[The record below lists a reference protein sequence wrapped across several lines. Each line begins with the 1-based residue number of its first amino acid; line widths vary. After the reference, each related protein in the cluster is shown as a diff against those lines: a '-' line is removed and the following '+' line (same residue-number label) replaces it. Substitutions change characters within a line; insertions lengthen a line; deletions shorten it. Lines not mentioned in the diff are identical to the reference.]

1 MELLQFLELPLALLP
16 ASLLVSSLDLV
27 VHDVGVVVRT
37 LSCDRVGS
45 LRPAPIRRVSR
56 QSLLL
61 LLLLQYVIILI
72 RFIVL
77 VVCLTVD
84 LFKPFSHLELVT
96 LMIIALF
103 VLLVLLLP

>member
-1 MELLQFLELPLALLP
+1 MKLLQLLELPLALLP
-16 ASLLVSSLDLV
+16 APFFVSSLDLV
-27 VHDVGVVVRT
+27 VHDVGVVVRA
-37 LSCDRVGS
+37 LRCDRVGS

-72 RFIVL
+72 RFVVL
-77 VVCLTVD
+77 VGLTVD
-84 LFKPFSHLELVT
+84 LFKPLSHLELVT
-96 LMIIALF
+96 LMIIALS